1 MKKLSAC
8 LLIFFLAAGAS
19 AFDKGTK
26 NIGVLFNYT
35 SIKAKYGA
43 EADTYF
49 EFQGQLGYFAV
60 KNISIDFAANMA
72 IQPNYYDYDYDRDS
86 ASSTTMFNLG
96 FGSRIFFYDRLYLGS
111 HFYQQ
116 FYDRGDANIISF
128 YLDFDA
134 GMLAPI
140 TENVYFDFGVQ
151 YDMGIGNYS
160 GVDDYGYINKNEES
174 SFSLRAGL
182 ALYLKKK

>member
-1 MKKLSAC
+1 MKKLLAC

-60 KNISIDFAANMA
+60 KNISIDFG
-72 IQPNYYDYDYDRDS
+72 PW
-86 ASSTTMFNLG
+86 TG
-96 FGSRIFFYDRLYLGS
+96 FGGECYAYQSRRPGW
-111 HFYQQ
+111 
-116 FYDRGDANIISF
+116 
-128 YLDFDA
+128 
-134 GMLAPI
+134 
-140 TENVYFDFGVQ
+140 
-151 YDMGIGNYS
+151 
-160 GVDDYGYINKNEES
+160 
-174 SFSLRAGL
+174 GL
-182 ALYLKKK
+182 F